1 MICSLRTAM
10 NTHAAIALVAAVQGP
25 AVEWKL
31 EDSFL
36 GERVTAFYESMSM
49 TSITTMTE
57 SHLKTHYDVS
67 SLASRTWRQS
77 FVRFVEDKVKP
88 TKRQVGSLR
97 FVMNGEGNSKLL
109 IDDLGVIEVRRAD
122 SILRGQLPIRELRAF
137 MTSLFPTPD
146 YQGLGVLDWGR
157 DNPGAGRSD
166 DSARRK

>member
-1 MICSLRTAM
+1 M
-10 NTHAAIALVAAVQGP
+10 NTQAAIALLAAAQGP

-67 SLASRTWRQS
+67 SLATRTLRQS

-97 FVMNGEGNSKLL
+97 FVMNGEGKSNLL

-122 SILRGQLPIRELRAF
+122 SVLQGQLPIRELRVF

-146 YQGLGVLDWGR
+146 YQGLGVIDWGP
-157 DNPGAGRSD
+157 DNPIAIQPD
-166 DSARRK
+166 AYVVTT

>member
-1 MICSLRTAM
+1 MICLLGTAM
-10 NTHAAIALVAAVQGP
+10 NTHAAIALLAAAQGP
-25 AVEWKL
+25 AVEWNL

-36 GERVTAFYESMSM
+36 GERVTAYYESMSM

-67 SLASRTWRQS
+67 SLATRTWRQS

-97 FVMNGEGNSKLL
+97 FVMNGDGKSKLL

-122 SILRGQLPIRELRAF
+122 SVLRGQLPIRELRVF

-146 YQGLGVLDWGR
+146 YQGLGVIGWGR
-157 DNPGAGRSD
+157 DNPTVSRAKVNGPG
-166 DSARRK
+166 K